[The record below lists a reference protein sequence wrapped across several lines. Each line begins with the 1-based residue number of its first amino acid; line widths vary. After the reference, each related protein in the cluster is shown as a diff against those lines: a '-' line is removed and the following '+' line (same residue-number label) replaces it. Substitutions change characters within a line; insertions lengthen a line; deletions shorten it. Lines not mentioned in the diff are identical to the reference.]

1 MSAACTNE
9 GAYAT
14 FVRMSISN
22 APCVSVALRA
32 KVEVVYFLVLSL
44 VAFLLG
50 KAG

>member
-14 FVRMSISN
+14 FVCMPISH
-22 APCVSVALRA
+22 ALRVFVALCG
-32 KVEVVYFLVLSL
+32 KVEVGLFLVLSL